1 MLYLDVGCVI
11 KKYRKATVLLC
22 TYCISVGSHQ
32 FHVCEKA
39 GSRVGDFNEV
49 LGIDLI
55 RTTHLFL
62 RSAGL
67 AGAVGADGR
76 CVYCETICGSCNQV
90 GERTF

>member
-22 TYCISVGSHQ
+22 T
-32 FHVCEKA
+32 